1 MTPKKPDWFELTEN
15 EDSYTGIQKINKKL
29 PIATLVVA
37 GAVILGGSIFA
48 NANNEQTAVA
58 ETPTTSQSVA
68 SQASSR
74 SALTTSPKVTSGVS
88 ATSTSINP
96 AAVKSVS
103 TVNGLP
109 MPVVTNVAQRD
120 DDDEHEGRERGS
132 RERDHDDDDDDR
144 HEDEDDD

>member
-15 EDSYTGIQKINKKL
+15 GDSYTGIQKINKKL

-58 ETPTTSQSVA
+58 DTPTASQSVA
-68 SQASSR
+68 AQVSSP
-74 SALTTSPKVTSGVS
+74 SALTPGAKVTSSSSGVNS
-88 ATSTSINP
+88 
-96 AAVKSVS
+96 
-103 TVNGLP
+103 LP
-109 MPVVTNVAQRD
+109 VPTVTNVPQRG
-120 DDDEHEGRERGS
+120 DDDEHEGRERGG
-132 RERDHDDDDDDR
+132 RERDHDDDRYDDDRHEDDR